1 MSYISYKS
9 NITTENFDNET
20 KPYIFS
26 DEVKEAIIW
35 ENHYPLIEHHNGKDL
50 FVIILPI
57 YNTVTQS
64 ISLIECDIL
73 KDKEYCFVITD
84 EYEESIHNIIKH
96 ISQQWPHNDQKAFKF
111 LLGLCTH
118 ILKLITILEK
128 KIILLK
134 PDSKDKNN
142 EDTINAIMQLK
153 LDIGM
158 FKSTTNPFGDIIEHL
173 FDTITDT
180 KDTSHEFKKNQLDHL
195 ITQIKSQSQFL
206 YENISIV
213 ADTSNAIQNIHANNI
228 MKILTIVSGIFIPL
242 SFITGIFGM
251 NFENMPWLDRIWRYY
266 ITMLG
271 MFFIWLSQL
280 YVFKKKWR
288 F

>member
-1 MSYISYKS
+1 M
-9 NITTENFDNET
+9 
-20 KPYIFS
+20 
-26 DEVKEAIIW
+26 
-35 ENHYPLIEHHNGKDL
+35 
-50 FVIILPI
+50 
-57 YNTVTQS
+57 
-64 ISLIECDIL
+64 
-73 KDKEYCFVITD
+73 
-84 EYEESIHNIIKH
+84 
-96 ISQQWPHNDQKAFKF
+96 
-111 LLGLCTH
+111 CTH

-251 NFENMPWLDRIWRYY
+251 NFENMP
-266 ITMLG
+266 
-271 MFFIWLSQL
+271 
-280 YVFKKKWR
+280 
-288 F
+288 